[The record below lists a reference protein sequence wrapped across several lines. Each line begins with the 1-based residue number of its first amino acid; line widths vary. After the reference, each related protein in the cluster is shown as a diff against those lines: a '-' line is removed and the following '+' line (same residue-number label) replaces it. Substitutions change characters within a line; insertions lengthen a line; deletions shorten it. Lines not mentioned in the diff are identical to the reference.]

1 MKRSKI
7 TNTTMV
13 MHVVDNVCG
22 LIRRDLVNQVTVD
35 IVSGQKNM
43 DVQRTQDMV
52 AQEKKKYGHPQ
63 KVALS
68 GLIREDEN
76 NRRLRIFLER
86 MAQ

>member
-1 MKRSKI
+1 MRRSKI

-52 AQEKKKYGHPQ
+52 AQEKKKYGHLQ

-86 MAQ
+86 VAQ

>member
-1 MKRSKI
+1 MRRSKI

-22 LIRRDLVNQVTVD
+22 STQKDLVSQVTVD

-43 DVQRTQDMV
+43 DVRRTQDMV

-63 KVALS
+63 KVA
-68 GLIREDEN
+68 
-76 NRRLRIFLER
+76 
-86 MAQ
+86 

>member
-1 MKRSKI
+1 MRRSKI

-35 IVSGQKNM
+35 IVNGQKNM

-52 AQEKKKYGHPQ
+52 AQEKKKYGHPR
-63 KVALS
+63 KVA
-68 GLIREDEN
+68 
-76 NRRLRIFLER
+76 
-86 MAQ
+86 

>member
-1 MKRSKI
+1 MRRSKI

-22 LIRRDLVNQVTVD
+22 STQKDLASQVIAD

-63 KVALS
+63 KVA
-68 GLIREDEN
+68 
-76 NRRLRIFLER
+76 
-86 MAQ
+86 

>member
-1 MKRSKI
+1 MRRSKI

-52 AQEKKKYGHPQ
+52 TQEKKKYGHPQ
-63 KVALS
+63 KVA
-68 GLIREDEN
+68 
-76 NRRLRIFLER
+76 
-86 MAQ
+86 